1 MDYRGAGLLP
11 VHRRRILGSNGGDVS
26 RRVLLIEDDSAFCE
40 ALREL
45 LELDGCEVVSAG
57 AVHSALEELA
67 RGEDPD
73 LVLLDL
79 VLPDL
84 RETPAVIALRCATR
98 APVVAITA
106 LSPSSV
112 PRDLPVEAVLFKP
125 FSIDDVRRYL
135 PRTSGA
141 EGATHAEAG

>member
-1 MDYRGAGLLP
+1 VA
-11 VHRRRILGSNGGDVS
+11 
-26 RRVLLIEDDSAFCE
+26 RRVLIIEDDAAFCE

-45 LELDGCEVVSAG
+45 LELDGYEVVSAG
-57 AVHSALEELA
+57 AVYAALEELA

-73 LVLLDL
+73 LILLDL

-106 LSPSSV
+106 LAPSSV
-112 PRDLPVEAVLFKP
+112 PRDLPVEGVLFKP
-125 FSIDDVRRYL
+125 FSVEDLRRFL
-135 PRTSGA
+135 PRPSGA
-141 EGATHAEAG
+141 DSAIRLEAR